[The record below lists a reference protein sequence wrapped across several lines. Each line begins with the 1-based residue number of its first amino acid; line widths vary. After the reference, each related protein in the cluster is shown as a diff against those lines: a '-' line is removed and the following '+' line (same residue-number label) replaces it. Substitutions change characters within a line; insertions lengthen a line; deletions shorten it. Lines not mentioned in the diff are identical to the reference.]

1 MTRRETNIL
10 KGIGILTVILSHT
23 SIMCKEAF
31 GSLPLLRNET
41 ACMAL
46 CEAGMSLFLF
56 ISGYGLHKSY
66 TGKGLKGYIRGKL
79 INVLIPYMAIQALC
93 MLISVIKN
101 GFHGSILFNLT
112 QLIGINSTNLYDPTM
127 WYISYIIFWY
137 GVFWLAYKIG
147 SGSYLSLAI
156 IGLVSAAGFIY
167 VPWYWG
173 NNADYCIM
181 TFFLGVLA
189 GFIEDK
195 RLKSD
200 KGELKMNPYVRTV
213 ICAILALAGYTLMI
227 GFHRINIIS
236 ENAGAFMGMAAFILL
251 VRIFRDKYDFPVLYF
266 TGTVS
271 YMVYLLEW
279 KLIICSGIY
288 DIWGLSILT
297 YAASFVITFA
307 LACLLTRGYARLRSG
322 FDFKTTLSHM

>member
-66 TGKGLKGYIRGKL
+66 TDKGLKGYIKGKL
-79 INVLIPYMAIQALC
+79 VNVLIPYMAIQALS
-93 MLISVIKN
+93 MLISAIRN
-101 GFHGSILFNLT
+101 GIHGSILFNLT

-137 GVFWLAYKIG
+137 GDFWLAYKIG
-147 SGSYLSLAI
+147 SGSYLSLVI
-156 IGLVSAAGFIY
+156 IGLVSAAGFVF

-195 RLKSD
+195 RVKSD
-200 KGELKMNPYVRTV
+200 RGEIKMNPFVTAAICV
-213 ICAILALAGYTLMI
+213 ILTISGYTLMI
-227 GFHRINIIS
+227 GFHRLNIFT
-236 ENAGAFMGMAAFILL
+236 ENAGAFMGMATFVLF
-251 VRIFRDKYDFPVLYF
+251 VRILRDKYDFPVLNF
-266 TGTVS
+266 IGTIS
-271 YMVYLLEW
+271 FMLYLLEW
-279 KLIICSGIY
+279 KLIICSGVY
-288 DIWGLSILT
+288 NIWGCNYLS
-297 YAASFVITFA
+297 YAVCFA
-307 LACLLTRGYARLRSG
+307 ATLIIAHLLTKGYKRLKAY
-322 FDFKTTLSHM
+322 F